1 MRKVLLVEAMGAA
14 ESLLDA
20 GRDLGVEIVVATHP
34 EIYECYAPAVKDKI
48 TSVVFT
54 DFSDPAAA
62 RRELADYARAEGVAA
77 VVGCWEF
84 LTPLA
89 ARLAADLGLPGN
101 DPERA
106 DGCRNKRVMAA
117 LFAEHGVPA
126 PRTLLAEDHET
137 AAALLAASGLT
148 YPVVV
153 KPAEQ
158 AGSWGVSVIRGPA
171 ELPAAFAA
179 ARAWP
184 YESPHGFPLDTTVL
198 VQEYVE
204 GVEYS
209 VESVVF
215 EGRITPLTVV
225 QKFTTDGV
233 FRAETGQTV
242 PAALDDTD
250 TATLYETTAL
260 AVRALGITDG
270 VAHTELKLLP
280 GGGAKIIEVG
290 ARLPGDRVPE
300 LIRLAR
306 GVDEA
311 RAWIEVALGIEPD
324 LTPRADRAAAIRFFV
339 PPRAG
344 RFRSIDGVVRSPQV
358 HRIAVYPQPDEE
370 VRGPGDNDGRV
381 GYVMLTA
388 ATPQKVNRAA
398 DAAVAN
404 LTIELE

>member
-1 MRKVLLVEAMGAA
+1 MKKVLLIEAMGSA
-14 ESLLDA
+14 EDLLDA
-20 GRDLGVEIVVATHP
+20 GRELGVQIVVATHR
-34 EIYECYAPAVKDKI
+34 EIYESYAPAVKEKV
-48 TSVVFT
+48 SGVVFT
-54 DFSDPAAA
+54 DFSDPERALK
-62 RRELADYARAEGVAA
+62 ELAEYARAEGVEG

-84 LTPLA
+84 LTPVA
-89 ARLAADLGLPGN
+89 ARLAAELGLPGN

-106 DGCRNKRVMAA
+106 DGCRNKRVMAQ
-117 LFAEHGVPA
+117 LFEEHRVPA
-126 PRTLLAEDHET
+126 PRTVLAQDCD
-137 AAALLAASGLT
+137 AAAAGLAASGFT

-158 AGSWGVSVIRGPA
+158 AGSWGVSVIQGPD
-171 ELPAAFAA
+171 ELPEAFAA
-179 ARAWP
+179 AQAWE

-198 VQEYVE
+198 IQEYVG

-233 FRAETGQTV
+233 FRAEIGQTV
-242 PAALDDTD
+242 PAALSEAD
-250 TATLYETTAL
+250 TATLYGTTVA
-260 AVRALGITDG
+260 AIRALGITNG

-280 GGGAKIIEVG
+280 EGGAKIIEVG

-311 RAWIEVALGIEPD
+311 RAFVQVALGIEPE
-324 LTPRADRAAAIRFFV
+324 LTPRTDRAAAIRFFV

-358 HRIAVYPQPDEE
+358 HRIAVYPQPDDE

-398 DAAVAN
+398 DAAIAN

>member
-1 MRKVLLVEAMGAA
+1 MKRVLLIEAMGSA
-14 ESLLDA
+14 EDLLDA
-20 GRDLGVEIVVATHP
+20 GRDLGVRMVVATHP
-34 EIYECYAPAVKDKI
+34 EIYDSYAPAVREKI
-48 TSVVFT
+48 PEVVFT
-54 DFSDPAAA
+54 DFSDPAKALDDLT
-62 RRELADYARAEGVAA
+62 EYARTEGVDA

-84 LTPLA
+84 LTPTA
-89 ARLAADLGLPGN
+89 ARLAARLGLPGN

-106 DGCRNKRVMAA
+106 DGCRNKRIMAG
-117 LFAEHGVPA
+117 LFEEYGVPA
-126 PRTLLAEDHET
+126 PVTILAQDHGQ
-137 AAALLAASGLT
+137 AAARLAAGGLR
-148 YPVVV
+148 YPLVV

-158 AGSWGVSVIRGPA
+158 AGSWGVSVIQGED
-171 ELPAAFAA
+171 ELADAFAA
-179 ARAWP
+179 AQAWP

-198 VQEYVE
+198 IQEYVD

-215 EGRITPLTVV
+215 EGRVSPLTVV

-242 PAALDDTD
+242 PAALGEDD
-250 TATLYETTAL
+250 TATLFETTVA
-260 AVRALGITDG
+260 AVRALGITNG

-306 GVDEA
+306 GIDEA
-311 RAWIEVALGIEPD
+311 RAFIQVALGIEPD
-324 LTPRADRAAAIRFFV
+324 LTPRAERAAAIRFFV

-358 HRIAVYPQPDEE
+358 HRIAVYPEPDDE

-388 ATPQKVNRAA
+388 ATPEKVNTAA
-398 DAAVAN
+398 DAAIAK
-404 LTIELE
+404 LTIEVE